1 MMLGPSYR
9 ILRAAW
15 IMARA
20 FTPHPVFAV
29 LSFPWTLVS
38 VIPGTLRGGLY
49 LDSTRTGMVMLYR
62 SRMLLDILI
71 VTPVMILYFLA
82 AAGVIGA
89 LGELIPYAGVF
100 LVTWGVLM
108 ILAIVGFVFL
118 LPRGGGSML
127 PWGPETPHGQRWEVA
142 GLAQMPGTRF
152 TAIQLALRVIN
163 EVPPAGAVIIAIAN
177 SATMLHQ
184 YQRLG
189 FTAGPEHRVHK
200 VVQEQH
206 ERPPRSVSSDDHPRT
221 RPSAAP

>member
-1 MMLGPSYR
+1 
-9 ILRAAW
+9 
-15 IMARA
+15 MARA

-62 SRMLLDILI
+62 SRMLLDILL

-82 AAGVIGA
+82 AGGVIGA
-89 LGELIPYAGVF
+89 LGGLVSDTGVF
-100 LVTWGVLM
+100 LVMWGVLM
-108 ILAIVGFVFL
+108 ILAFVGFVFL
-118 LPRGGGSML
+118 LPRGGGSMF
-127 PWGPETPHGQRWEVA
+127 PWGPETPNGQRWEIA

-152 TAIQLALRVIN
+152 TAIQLALRIIN
-163 EVPPAGAVIIAIAN
+163 EVPPAGAVVVAIAN
-177 SATMLHQ
+177 SVKMLHQ

-189 FTAGPEHRVHK
+189 FTAGPKHRVHK
-200 VVQEQH
+200 VVSES
-206 ERPPRSVSSDDHPRT
+206 PPLHPVSSDENPRT